1 MDPNAHLS
9 VDIDVDL
16 FANCLPIGHLH
27 IILAESLE
35 VTTTSLVRHP
45 TAFLAICKYVLLIG
59 DELLMLLKSLITT
72 FGAVHV
78 VDVCL

>member
-1 MDPNAHLS
+1 MDLNAHLS

-16 FANCLPIGHLH
+16 FANRLPIGHLH

-35 VTTTSLVRHP
+35 VTTASLVRHP

-59 DELLMLLKSLITT
+59 DELLMFLKSLISS

-78 VDVCL
+78 VNVCL